1 VESVKDD
8 LPLGGNDAIGYYFI
22 MLENKRKHLE
32 FIQGVVNRL
41 STNSFLLKGWSVGL
55 VAALFALSAK
65 DSRSE
70 FLMLVY
76 IPVIIFWGLDGY
88 CLWQERLYRALYKHV
103 RVLPDDQVDFC
114 MSIHKVVGKKSPTWI
129 GAVFSKTIIAFH
141 GALLFA
147 VLVVMWFEA
156 R

>member
-1 VESVKDD
+1 MED
-8 LPLGGNDAIGYYFI
+8 
-22 MLENKRKHLE
+22 MRENKRKHLE

-55 VAALFALSAK
+55 VAALFALSAR

-88 CLWQERLYRALYKHV
+88 CLWQERLYRALYRHV
-103 RVLPDDQVDFC
+103 RLMDENDTDFC
-114 MSIHKVVGKKSPTWI
+114 MSTEKVAGKDGPTWL

-147 VLVVMWFEA
+147 VFIVMWFETK
-156 R
+156 